1 MSDQPPTTGS
11 SSESDSPWGPPP
23 SSADSS
29 QPPTSAP
36 QPAESPAAPSSSG
49 FPPPPPAP
57 PAQQAVPQPA
67 PGQGYPPP
75 PQMPPA
81 GPGSGYPPPQAN
93 PYGSY
98 APAPPSGAYG
108 APVVGTLPYV
118 EANFGPVASF
128 GQRAGAYLI
137 DAALT
142 LIGLIPMFIGMFMM
156 ISGAASAS
164 SEFNYETGV
173 YETSGGSGALA
184 GFGVLMMLVAVWL
197 CSRRAVPISDWPS
210 PRDRPARRRRKFLPA
225 RGRALLGQP
234 DLLPVLPLDAL
245 GRQPS
250 DPGRH
255 GHQVQR
261 HRRAQELSHP
271 SVVAAGSRHRSPA
284 APDREGLR

>member
-1 MSDQPPTTGS
+1 
-11 SSESDSPWGPPP
+11 
-23 SSADSS
+23 
-29 QPPTSAP
+29 
-36 QPAESPAAPSSSG
+36 
-49 FPPPPPAP
+49 
-57 PAQQAVPQPA
+57 
-67 PGQGYPPP
+67 
-75 PQMPPA
+75 MPPA

-184 GFGVLMMLVAVWL
+184 GFGVLMMFVGGLVSFGIWL
-197 CSRRAVPISDWPS
+197 WNRVF
-210 PRDRPARRRRKFLPA
+210 KM
-225 RGRALLGQP
+225 GRTGQSVGKRVVGLKLINAETGQP
-234 DLLPVLPLDAL
+234 V
-245 GRQPS
+245 G
-250 DPGRH
+250 
-255 GHQVQR
+255 
-261 HRRAQELSHP
+261 
-271 SVVAAGSRHRSPA
+271 AGSSFL
-284 APDREGLR
+284 REVVHSLANQIFYLSFLWMLWDANRQTLADMVIKSNDIVVPKS